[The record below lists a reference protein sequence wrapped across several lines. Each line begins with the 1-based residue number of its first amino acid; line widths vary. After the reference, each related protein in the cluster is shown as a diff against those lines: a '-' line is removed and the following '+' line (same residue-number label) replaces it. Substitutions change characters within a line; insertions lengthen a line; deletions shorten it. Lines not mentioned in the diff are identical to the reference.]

1 MDDDERAKRE
11 KGKVNKVAT
20 NRKLGRT
27 TDIRMAMLRN
37 LTTDL
42 LVYGKVE
49 TTLPRAKEV
58 KSIVDSLIS
67 LAIKEKDNF
76 EEVEVKVVKAKLDSK
91 GNKVTELV
99 KSKNG
104 KEFLK
109 VVKEETTEKR
119 QKDMPSRL
127 NARRKI
133 MRKVNKVKDAE
144 GNNIDVPAKLFNEIA
159 PKYAGKNV
167 GGYTRIVKAGPRRGD
182 AAEVAILQLV

>member
-1 MDDDERAKRE
+1 L
-11 KGKVNKVAT
+11 AT

-27 TDIRMAMLRN
+27 TDIRMAMLKN

-58 KSIVDSLIS
+58 KAIADSLIS

-76 EEVEVKVVKAKLDSK
+76 EEVETKVVKAKLDSK

-127 NARRKI
+127 NARRKM
-133 MRKVNKVKDAE
+133 MRKLNKVKDSD
-144 GNNIDVPAKLFNEIA
+144 GKNIDVPAKLFNEIA

-182 AAEVAILQLV
+182 AAEVAILQLI

>member
-1 MDDDERAKRE
+1 M
-11 KGKVNKVAT
+11 AT
-20 NRKLGRT
+20 NRKLGVT
-27 TDIRMAMLRN
+27 TDIRLAMLKN
-37 LTTDL
+37 LTTD
-42 LVYGKVE
+42 VIMHGKVE
-49 TTLPRAKEV
+49 TTEARAKEV
-58 KSIVDSLIS
+58 KSIVDSLIA
-67 LAIKEKDNF
+67 LAVKEKDNF
-76 EEVEVKVVKAKLDSK
+76 ETVDAKVVKAKLDSK

-104 KEFLK
+104 KEYLK
-109 VVKEETTEKR
+109 VVKETTTEKR

-133 MRKVNKVKDAE
+133 MRKVNKVKDTE

>member
-1 MDDDERAKRE
+1 M
-11 KGKVNKVAT
+11 AT

-27 TDIRMAMLRN
+27 TDIRMSMLKN

-58 KSIVDSLIS
+58 KSIADSLIS

-76 EEVEVKVVKAKLDSK
+76 EEVEVTIKKAKLDSK

-104 KEFLK
+104 NEYLK
-109 VVKEETTEKR
+109 VVKEEVKEKR
-119 QKDMPSRL
+119 QKDMPTRL
-127 NARRKI
+127 NARRKM
-133 MRKVNKVKDAE
+133 MRKLNKVKDSD
-144 GNNIDVPAKLFNEIA
+144 GKNIDVPAKLFNEIA
-159 PKYAGKNV
+159 PKYAGSNV

-182 AAEVAILQLV
+182 GAEVAILQLI